1 MIGLEEKI
9 DGEERGESHKHSLKM
24 SESKE
29 KRKRGEKPEEP
40 GEMS

>member
-1 MIGLEEKI
+1 MEKREEGAI
-9 DGEERGESHKHSLKM
+9 YSLKM
-24 SESKE
+24 SELKE